1 MAELFASGTLVDG
14 ILLLV
19 VGEVVALSLLWRW
32 RRRGI
37 APADL
42 VPNVLAGGFLL
53 LTVRLALGDAGWM
66 MCSASL
72 AAAGIAHLVDLYRRW
87 RHSAV

>member
-1 MAELFASGTLVDG
+1 MAEIFASGTLIDG

-19 VGEVVALSLLWRW
+19 VCEIVALALLWRW

-42 VPNVLAGGFLL
+42 IPNVLAGGFLL
-53 LTVRLALGDAGWM
+53 LALRLALGGAGWM
-66 MCSASL
+66 VCIACL
-72 AAAGIAHLVDLYRRW
+72 AAGGIAHLIDITRRW
-87 RHSAV
+87 QR

>member
-19 VGEVVALSLLWRW
+19 VAEVIALMLLWRW
-32 RRRGI
+32 RRQGI

-42 VPNVLAGGFLL
+42 IPNVLAGGFLL
-53 LTVRLALGDAGWM
+53 LTVRLVVGGAGWM
-66 MCSASL
+66 ACSASL
-72 AAAGIAHLVDLYRRW
+72 AAAGVAHLVDIKHRW
-87 RHSAV
+87 RP

>member
-1 MAELFASGTLVDG
+1 MAELFASGTLIDG

-19 VGEVVALSLLWRW
+19 VCEIVALALLWRW

-42 VPNVLAGGFLL
+42 IPNVLAGGFLL
-53 LTVRLALGDAGWM
+53 LALRLALGGAGWM
-66 MCSASL
+66 VCSACL
-72 AAAGIAHLVDLYRRW
+72 AAGGIAHLIDITRRW
-87 RHSAV
+87 QR